1 MMRRSLVPDV
11 PATLAQC
18 ASVCVCAR
26 VYCSRAAHVLPSS
39 PALCCLINYV
49 NITFRETLLTTP
61 KNVAPSPSLPWP
73 GRCLLFRRA
82 FMEINL
88 QLKLKPNPN
97 PNLNVFVNPHSHP
110 HPHSHSHPSMS
121 MSMPQLIN

>member
-18 ASVCVCAR
+18 AR
-26 VYCSRAAHVLPSS
+26 VYCSRAAHVLPSF

-61 KNVAPSPSLPWP
+61 KNVAPSPGLAV
-73 GRCLLFRRA
+73 A
-82 FMEINL
+82 FFFVAHL
-88 QLKLKPNPN
+88 WKLICN
-97 PNLNVFVNPHSHP
+97 
-110 HPHSHSHPSMS
+110 
-121 MSMPQLIN
+121 